1 MMLNTKRF
9 LALAPMLLLLTGL
22 FLTCQVQA
30 KWWGKSAGQI
40 DRDSRAA
47 LAQLYD
53 SAPGAKGVVNR
64 AVAVLVFPNI
74 VKAGIG
80 VGGEVGKGV
89 LLQSGKTVGYY
100 RIASGS
106 IGFQL
111 GAQKRIQVIAFM
123 DKRAFARFKN
133 SKGWKAGVDGSVVL
147 ADMGTSGEIDTH
159 ALNAPIVGFVLGEAG
174 LMYNATLEG
183 TRIWRFRP

>member
-1 MMLNTKRF
+1 MITTKRF
-9 LALAPMLLLLTGL
+9 CKILPTLLLLFGL
-22 FLTCQVQA
+22 SMAMSAQA

-47 LAQLYD
+47 LQQLYQ
-53 SAPGAKGVVNR
+53 SAPGAQGIVNR

-80 VGGEVGKGV
+80 VGGEVGKGI
-89 LLQSGKTVGYY
+89 LLQGGKTVGYY
-100 RIASGS
+100 RIAGGS